1 MATMNPLERKARNSF
16 IKGIIVAGLIGVI
29 GIVILGIIIMRMR
42 GEEQARLDAQKDVYV
57 LRTAVQSGTV
67 LTQDMFTTVGA
78 DAQVAPSDA
87 LNMST
92 YNTLAYDEEGN
103 ELEVVAKIDIAAN
116 TIVTTNML
124 TTSDNINTDDVRQQE
139 YNMISLPADLET
151 GDIVDVRL
159 RLADGTDYI
168 VVSKKSVTVLDQA
181 GIPSVNTIS
190 LELSEGETLMM
201 SNAIVESY
209 MMEGSR
215 LYLAR
220 YVEPG
225 MQAGA
230 ITTYVP
236 SGDVQNLIAQDPNI
250 VNEAKQELVNR
261 INAYGAL
268 NRSNINDELNTMDA
282 DDRASSV
289 ASGTNSEIS
298 DAHDARQSYL
308 DSMQIKYINGKKIL
322 TNVN

>member
-57 LRTAVQSGTV
+57 LRTAVKSGTV

-308 DSMQIKYINGKKIL
+308 DSMQ
-322 TNVN
+322 

>member
-57 LRTAVQSGTV
+57 LRTAVKSGTV

-139 YNMISLPADLET
+139 YNMISLPADLKT

-308 DSMQIKYINGKKIL
+308 DSMQ
-322 TNVN
+322 

>member
-124 TTSDNINTDDVRQQE
+124 TTSDNKNTDDVRQQE

-308 DSMQIKYINGKKIL
+308 DSMQ
-322 TNVN
+322 

>member
-16 IKGIIVAGLIGVI
+16 IKGLVVAGLIGLI
-29 GIVILGIIIMRMR
+29 GIIVLVIILMRMR
-42 GEEQARLDAQKDVYV
+42 GEEQARLDAQKNVYV

-67 LTQDMFTTVGA
+67 ITQDMFTTVGA
-78 DAQVAPSDA
+78 DANVAPTDA
-87 LNMST
+87 LTAST
-92 YNTLAYDEEGN
+92 FNTLAYDEEGN

-116 TIVTTNML
+116 TIVTANML
-124 TTSDNINTDDVRQQE
+124 TTTDNINTDDVRVEE

-151 GDIVDVRL
+151 GDTVDVRL
-159 RLADGTDYI
+159 RMPDGTNYI
-168 VVSKKSVTVLDQA
+168 VVSKKKVTVMDQG
-181 GIPSVNTIS
+181 GIPSLNTIS
-190 LELSEGETLMM
+190 LELSEGEILMM

-209 MMEGSR
+209 IMEGSR
-215 LYLAR
+215 LYLTR

-261 INAYGAL
+261 INTYGQL
-268 NRSNINDELNTMDA
+268 NRGNINDELNSIEA
-282 DDRASSV
+282 DDRADAVSE
-289 ASGTNSEIS
+289 GTTSEIS
-298 DAHDARQSYL
+298 SAQDARQSYL
-308 DSMQIKYINGKKIL
+308 DSMQ
-322 TNVN
+322 

>member
-308 DSMQIKYINGKKIL
+308 DSMQ
-322 TNVN
+322 

>member
-215 LYLAR
+215 FYLAR

-308 DSMQIKYINGKKIL
+308 DSMQ
-322 TNVN
+322 

>member
-151 GDIVDVRL
+151 GNIVDVRL

-308 DSMQIKYINGKKIL
+308 DSMQ
-322 TNVN
+322 